1 MLLTL
6 SKVTRASAL
15 VGSASL
21 ISVPFRASM
30 ISAAKFCH
38 PAAMACGTN
47 LLMLSNRV
55 LVSLLI
61 LAGAAGGVAAAE
73 RDLLWGVVKVCVA
86 NHQLTGGAFPCLE
99 VNTGEGLAR
108 GFAVVRAPLKQTH
121 VVVTP
126 TARVA
131 GIEDAGLQSAEAPN
145 YFADAWGARKYVL
158 DSVERPISET
168 EIGLA
173 VNSRPG
179 RSQDQLH
186 IHVDCLRH
194 RYAQLVR
201 QHDAGL
207 SAEKWTRLTFALR
220 GRYYWAMLI
229 NSPDLSHTNIF
240 RTAAT
245 LLRVSPGRMEDVTVV
260 MIPRPDRG
268 FYLLADQ
275 YAPGAMGKGHG
286 EFLLD
291 HACGG

>member
-1 MLLTL
+1 MLLASCLRL
-6 SKVTRASAL
+6 SLPCASVL
-15 VGSASL
+15 SGGS
-21 ISVPFRASM
+21 I

-47 LLMLSNRV
+47 LLMLSKRV

-73 RDLLWGVVKVCVA
+73 RDLLWGVVKICVA
-86 NHQLTGGAFPCLE
+86 NHELTGGAFPCLD
-99 VNTGEGLAR
+99 VNTEQGVAR
-108 GFAVVRAPLKQTH
+108 GFAIVRAPLKQTH

-126 TARVA
+126 TARVS
-131 GIEDAGLQSAEAPN
+131 GIEDPALQSPEAPN

-158 DSVERPISET
+158 DAVERPITEK

-194 RYAQLVR
+194 RYAQLLR
-201 QHDAGL
+201 QHDGGL

-220 GRYYWAMLI
+220 GRYYWAMLV
-229 NSPDLSHTNIF
+229 NSPDLRETNIF

-245 LLRVSPGRMEDVTVV
+245 LLRVSPGRMEDVTIVV
-260 MIPRPDRG
+260 IPRLDKG

-275 YAPGAMGKGHG
+275 YTPGAMGKGHG

>member
-1 MLLTL
+1 ML
-6 SKVTRASAL
+6 SKRV
-15 VGSASL
+15 L
-21 ISVPFRASM
+21 IS
-30 ISAAKFCH
+30 
-38 PAAMACGTN
+38 
-47 LLMLSNRV
+47 LLV
-55 LVSLLI
+55 
-61 LAGAAGGVAAAE
+61 LAGAVGGVAAAD

-86 NHQLTGGAFPCLE
+86 NHELTGGAFPCLE
-99 VNTGEGLAR
+99 VDTTQGVAR
-108 GFAVVRAPLKQTH
+108 GFAVVRAPLQQTH

-131 GIEDAGLQSAEAPN
+131 GIEDPALQSPDAPN

-158 DSVERPISET
+158 DSVERGVSEQD
-168 EIGLA
+168 IGLA

-194 RYAQLVR
+194 RYAQLLR
-201 QHDAGL
+201 QHGGGL
-207 SAEKWTRLTFALR
+207 STDKWTRLNFALR

-229 NSPDLSHTNIF
+229 NSPDLPAVNIF

-260 MIPRPDRG
+260 VVPRPGAG

-275 YAPGAMGKGHG
+275 YSPGAMGKGHG

>member
-1 MLLTL
+1 MTGAI
-6 SKVTRASAL
+6 T
-15 VGSASL
+15 
-21 ISVPFRASM
+21 
-30 ISAAKFCH
+30 
-38 PAAMACGTN
+38 
-47 LLMLSNRV
+47 LLMLSKRV
-55 LVSLLI
+55 LISAI
-61 LAGAAGGVAAAE
+61 LFAAAAGGVAAAD

-86 NHQLTGGAFPCLE
+86 NHQLTGGAFPCVD
-99 VNTGEGLAR
+99 VNADHGVAR

-131 GIEDAGLQSAEAPN
+131 GIEDPGLQSPEAPN

-158 DSVERPISET
+158 DSVERPMSEK

-194 RYAQLVR
+194 RYGQLLR

-220 GRYYWAMLI
+220 GRYYWAMLV
-229 NSPDLSHTNIF
+229 NSPDLAATNIF

-260 MIPRPDRG
+260 VIPRLDKG

-275 YAPGAMGKGHG
+275 YTPGAMGKGHG

-291 HACGG
+291 HACGRS

>member
-1 MLLTL
+1 MTW
-6 SKVTRASAL
+6 KT
-15 VGSASL
+15 
-21 ISVPFRASM
+21 
-30 ISAAKFCH
+30 
-38 PAAMACGTN
+38 
-47 LLMLSNRV
+47 LLMLSKRA

-61 LAGAAGGVAAAE
+61 LAGAAGGVAAAD
-73 RDLLWGVVKVCVA
+73 RDLLWGVVKICVA
-86 NHQLTGGAFPCLE
+86 NRELTGGAFPCLE
-99 VNTGEGLAR
+99 VDTAQGLAR

-126 TARVA
+126 TARVS
-131 GIEDAGLQSAEAPN
+131 GIEDTALQSPDAPN
-145 YFADAWGARKYVL
+145 YFADAWAARKYVL
-158 DSVERPISET
+158 DSAERPVSDRD
-168 EIGLA
+168 IGLA

-186 IHVDCLRH
+186 IHIDCLHR

-201 QHDAGL
+201 RHDAGL
-207 SAEKWTRLTFALR
+207 SADKWTRLNFALR

-229 NSPDLSHTNIF
+229 NSPDLVATNIF

-245 LLRVSPGRMEDVTVV
+245 LLRVSPGSMEDVTVAL
-260 MIPRPDRG
+260 IPRPGKG

-275 YAPGAMGKGHG
+275 YTPGAMGKGHG

>member
-1 MLLTL
+1 
-6 SKVTRASAL
+6 
-15 VGSASL
+15 
-21 ISVPFRASM
+21 
-30 ISAAKFCH
+30 
-38 PAAMACGTN
+38 MARRKT
-47 LLMLSNRV
+47 LLMLSKRV
-55 LVSLLI
+55 LISLLV
-61 LAGAAGGVAAAE
+61 LAGAAGGVAAAD

-86 NHQLTGGAFPCLE
+86 NHALTGAAFPCLA
-99 VNTGEGLAR
+99 VDTTQGVAR
-108 GFAVVRAPLKQTH
+108 GFAIVRAPLKQTH

-131 GIEDAGLQSAEAPN
+131 GIEDPALQSPDAPN
-145 YFADAWGARKYVL
+145 YFADAWAARRYVL
-158 DSVERPISET
+158 NSVERPLAERD
-168 EIGLA
+168 IGLA

-186 IHVDCLRH
+186 IHVDCLKH
-194 RYAQLVR
+194 RYAQLLR
-201 QHDAGL
+201 QHDSGL
-207 SAEKWTRLTFALR
+207 SPDKWTKLNFALR

-229 NSPDLSHTNIF
+229 NSPDLAAVNVF

-260 MIPRPDRG
+260 VVPRGDKG

-275 YAPGAMGKGHG
+275 YSPGAMGKGHG

>member
-1 MLLTL
+1 M
-6 SKVTRASAL
+6 TRA
-15 VGSASL
+15 VT
-21 ISVPFRASM
+21 F
-30 ISAAKFCH
+30 
-38 PAAMACGTN
+38 
-47 LLMLSNRV
+47 LMLSKRV
-55 LVSLLI
+55 LISAII
-61 LAGAAGGVAAAE
+61 LAAAAGGVAAAE
-73 RDLLWGVVKVCVA
+73 RDLLWGVVKICVA

-99 VNTGEGLAR
+99 VDTAQGAAR

-126 TARVA
+126 TARVT
-131 GIEDAGLQSAEAPN
+131 GIEDPALQSADAPN
-145 YFADAWGARKYVL
+145 YFADAWSARRYVL
-158 DSVERPISET
+158 DAIERPISERD
-168 EIGLA
+168 IGLA

-194 RYAQLVR
+194 RYGQLLR
-201 QHDAGL
+201 QHDSGL
-207 SAEKWTRLTFALR
+207 SAEKWTRLPFALR

-229 NSPDLSHTNIF
+229 NSPDLAQANIF

-260 MIPRPDRG
+260 VIPRGDKG

-275 YAPGAMGKGHG
+275 YSPGAMGKGHG

>member
-1 MLLTL
+1 
-6 SKVTRASAL
+6 
-15 VGSASL
+15 
-21 ISVPFRASM
+21 
-30 ISAAKFCH
+30 
-38 PAAMACGTN
+38 MACVMSF
-47 LLMLSNRV
+47 LMLSKRV
-55 LVSLLI
+55 LISAII
-61 LAGAAGGVAAAE
+61 LAAAAGAVAAAD

-86 NHQLTGGAFPCLE
+86 NHELTGGAFPCLDVDTE
-99 VNTGEGLAR
+99 QGVAR

-131 GIEDAGLQSAEAPN
+131 GIEDPALQSPEAPN
-145 YFADAWGARKYVL
+145 YFQDAWAARKYVL
-158 DSVERPISET
+158 DSVERPLSER

-186 IHVDCLRH
+186 IHVDCLHH
-194 RYAQLVR
+194 RYAQLLR
-201 QHDAGL
+201 QHDSGL
-207 SAEKWTRLTFALR
+207 SSEKWTRLPFALR
-220 GRYYWAMLI
+220 GRYYWAMLV
-229 NSPDLSHTNIF
+229 NSPDLGQTNIF

-260 MIPRPDRG
+260 VIPRFDKG

-275 YAPGAMGKGHG
+275 YTPGAMGKGHG

-291 HACGG
+291 HACGRS

>member
-1 MLLTL
+1 
-6 SKVTRASAL
+6 
-15 VGSASL
+15 
-21 ISVPFRASM
+21 
-30 ISAAKFCH
+30 
-38 PAAMACGTN
+38 MARGKA
-47 LLMLSNRV
+47 LLMLSKRV
-55 LVSLLI
+55 LISAMV
-61 LAGAAGGVAAAE
+61 LAAAVGGVAAAD

-86 NHQLTGGAFPCLE
+86 NHELTGGAFPCLDVDTE
-99 VNTGEGLAR
+99 QGVAR

-126 TARVA
+126 TSRVA
-131 GIEDAGLQSAEAPN
+131 GIEDPALQSPEAPN
-145 YFADAWGARKYVL
+145 YFADAWSARKYVL
-158 DSVERPISET
+158 DSVERPIGERD
-168 EIGLA
+168 IGLA

-186 IHVDCLRH
+186 IHVDCLHH

-201 QHDAGL
+201 QHDSGL

-229 NSPDLSHTNIF
+229 NSPDLREINIF

-245 LLRVSPGRMEDVTVV
+245 LLRVWPGHMEDVTVAV
-260 MIPRPDRG
+260 IPRLDKG

-275 YAPGAMGKGHG
+275 YTPGAMGKGHG

-291 HACGG
+291 HACGRS

>member
-1 MLLTL
+1 
-6 SKVTRASAL
+6 
-15 VGSASL
+15 
-21 ISVPFRASM
+21 M
-30 ISAAKFCH
+30 INAAV
-38 PAAMACGTN
+38 MACGMSF
-47 LLMLSNRV
+47 LMLSKRV

-61 LAGAAGGVAAAE
+61 LAGAVGGVAAAE
-73 RDLLWGVVKVCVA
+73 RDLLWGVVKICVA
-86 NHQLTGGAFPCLE
+86 NHELTGGAFPCLE
-99 VNTGEGLAR
+99 VNAEQGAAR

-126 TARVA
+126 TARVT
-131 GIEDAGLQSAEAPN
+131 GIEDPALQSPEAPN
-145 YFADAWGARKYVL
+145 YFADAWAARKYVL
-158 DSVERPISET
+158 DSVERPVAERD
-168 EIGLA
+168 IGLA

-201 QHDAGL
+201 QHDGGL

-220 GRYYWAMLI
+220 GRYYWATLV
-229 NSPDLSHTNIF
+229 NSPDLSQTNIF

-245 LLRVSPGRMEDVTVV
+245 LLRVSPGHMEDVTIVV
-260 MIPRPDRG
+260 IPRLEKG

-275 YAPGAMGKGHG
+275 YMPGAMGKGHG

-291 HACGG
+291 HACSRS

>member
-1 MLLTL
+1 MLL
-6 SKVTRASAL
+6 K
-15 VGSASL
+15 
-21 ISVPFRASM
+21 
-30 ISAAKFCH
+30 
-38 PAAMACGTN
+38 
-47 LLMLSNRV
+47 RV
-55 LVSLLI
+55 LISLLI
-61 LAGAAGGVAAAE
+61 LAGAVGGVAAAD

-86 NHQLTGGAFPCLE
+86 NHELTGGAFPCLE
-99 VNTGEGLAR
+99 VDTTQGVAR
-108 GFAVVRAPLKQTH
+108 GFAVVRAPLQQTH

-131 GIEDAGLQSAEAPN
+131 GIEDPALQSPDAPN

-158 DSVERPISET
+158 DSVERWVSEQD
-168 EIGLA
+168 IGLA

-186 IHVDCLRH
+186 IHVACLRH
-194 RYAQLVR
+194 RYAQLLR
-201 QHDAGL
+201 QHGGGL
-207 SAEKWTRLTFALR
+207 STDKWTRLNFALR

-229 NSPDLSHTNIF
+229 NSPDLPAVNIF

-260 MIPRPDRG
+260 VVPRPGAG

-275 YAPGAMGKGHG
+275 YSPGAMGKGHG

>member
-1 MLLTL
+1 
-6 SKVTRASAL
+6 
-15 VGSASL
+15 
-21 ISVPFRASM
+21 
-30 ISAAKFCH
+30 
-38 PAAMACGTN
+38 MARGKA
-47 LLMLSNRV
+47 LLMLSKRV
-55 LVSLLI
+55 LISAII
-61 LAGAAGGVAAAE
+61 LAAAAGGVAAAE
-73 RDLLWGVVKVCVA
+73 RDLLWGVVKICVA
-86 NHQLTGGAFPCLE
+86 NHQLTGGAFPCLDINSE
-99 VNTGEGLAR
+99 QGVAR

-121 VVVTP
+121 IVVTP
-126 TARVA
+126 TARVT
-131 GIEDAGLQSAEAPN
+131 GIEDPALQAPDAPN
-145 YFADAWGARKYVL
+145 YFADAWAARRYVL
-158 DSVERPISET
+158 DPVERPISERD
-168 EIGLA
+168 IGLA

-194 RYAQLVR
+194 RYAQLLR

-229 NSPDLSHTNIF
+229 NSPGLSQTNIF

-260 MIPRPDRG
+260 LVPRFDKG

-275 YAPGAMGKGHG
+275 YSPGAMGKGHG

-291 HACGG
+291 HACGRS